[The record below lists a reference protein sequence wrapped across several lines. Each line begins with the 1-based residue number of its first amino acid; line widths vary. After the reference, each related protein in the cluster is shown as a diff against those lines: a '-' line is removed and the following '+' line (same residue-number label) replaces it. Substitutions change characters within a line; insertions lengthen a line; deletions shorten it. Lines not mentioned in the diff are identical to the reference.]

1 MSDEST
7 SNSSESLSESSVQ
20 SNSVSPAELRWSRP
34 DSEGHIPAPTVRD
47 VTGGFSWTG
56 ERRDTHSRSNTISE
70 AGVDSDSGPTIA
82 EGSTDQINALVEQEF
97 LERATRFKDPL
108 IGTVLD
114 GKYRILSVLG
124 FGGMSVVYKAEQEL
138 IEKFVAVK
146 TVKFRVD
153 ERPSL
158 WQRFEREVK
167 TLSRLSHP
175 NIVTVYDC
183 VLGDDGQPYVVMDY
197 LEGLSLDQVLQE
209 KGRFSIK
216 QLLSVACQACS
227 AVGHAHRND
236 VIHRDIKPAN
246 IMLIEQKP
254 TLPPEDGQAD
264 EIQYQIKV
272 VDFGLAKLGEDSRKL
287 TQSGELWGS
296 PPYMSP
302 EQIIGGDCD
311 GRSDIYSLGC
321 VIYELA
327 TGRDPFWSANVYELL
342 HKHLNEEPPTI
353 QEACPEGSFPP
364 HLQAVLE
371 KAMAKNPD
379 ERFSTMLEFRDAL
392 EAACNYC
399 VESGLPPPV
408 VRKPGQTGYRMPEM
422 RTTTSKAA
430 AVSGSGKP
438 AAPPPTAPSPLSPDN
453 PPVAVPDVVHHP
465 EAVGYNM
472 YLTWTMTGLLVAACI
487 LFVFNET
494 SRPKPYVK
502 RNPYHSITRSIP
514 IAPVPP
520 PVSQV
525 QAVSRAKP
533 ATAKV
538 GLSRTAAVFTAPV
551 RVRRHKELAE
561 MSAGVTEKERERE
574 HRVAVKKT
582 PKTSPNSSVP
592 PVDQSKFDMLRRLK
606 SAPLKNEG
614 SE

>member
-7 SNSSESLSESSVQ
+7 SNSSESLSESSAN
-20 SNSVSPAELRWSRP
+20 SNSVTPAELRWSRP

-56 ERRDTHSRSNTISE
+56 ERRDTHGRSKTTSE
-70 AGVDSDSGPTIA
+70 AAAPESASGRRIA
-82 EGSTDQINALVEQEF
+82 EGRTDEFNALIEQEF

-254 TLPPEDGQAD
+254 TLPPEDGQED

-353 QEACPEGSFPP
+353 QEACPEASFPP

-392 EAACNYC
+392 EAACNYSTD
-399 VESGLPPPV
+399 SGLPPPV

-422 RTTTSKAA
+422 H
-430 AVSGSGKP
+430 
-438 AAPPPTAPSPLSPDN
+438 L
-453 PPVAVPDVVHHP
+453 
-465 EAVGYNM
+465 
-472 YLTWTMTGLLVAACI
+472 
-487 LFVFNET
+487 
-494 SRPKPYVK
+494 
-502 RNPYHSITRSIP
+502 
-514 IAPVPP
+514 
-520 PVSQV
+520 
-525 QAVSRAKP
+525 
-533 ATAKV
+533 
-538 GLSRTAAVFTAPV
+538 
-551 RVRRHKELAE
+551 
-561 MSAGVTEKERERE
+561 
-574 HRVAVKKT
+574 
-582 PKTSPNSSVP
+582 
-592 PVDQSKFDMLRRLK
+592 
-606 SAPLKNEG
+606 
-614 SE
+614 

>member
-7 SNSSESLSESSVQ
+7 SNSSESLSESSAN
-20 SNSVSPAELRWSRP
+20 SNSVTPAELRWSRP

-56 ERRDTHSRSNTISE
+56 ERRDTHGRSKTTSE
-70 AGVDSDSGPTIA
+70 AAAPESASGRRIA
-82 EGSTDQINALVEQEF
+82 EGRTDEFNALIEQEF

-254 TLPPEDGQAD
+254 TLPPEDGQED

-353 QEACPEGSFPP
+353 QEACPEASFPP

-371 KAMAKNPD
+371 KAWPKIQTNVSPPCLNSEMHL
-379 ERFSTMLEFRDAL
+379 R
-392 EAACNYC
+392 
-399 VESGLPPPV
+399 LPVIIQPTLGCHLPWCAS
-408 VRKPGQTGYRMPEM
+408 PGR
-422 RTTTSKAA
+422 
-430 AVSGSGKP
+430 P
-438 AAPPPTAPSPLSPDN
+438 AIVCLKCA
-453 PPVAVPDVVHHP
+453 
-465 EAVGYNM
+465 
-472 YLTWTMTGLLVAACI
+472 
-487 LFVFNET
+487 
-494 SRPKPYVK
+494 R
-502 RNPYHSITRSIP
+502 
-514 IAPVPP
+514 
-520 PVSQV
+520 Q
-525 QAVSRAKP
+525 
-533 ATAKV
+533 
-538 GLSRTAAVFTAPV
+538 PV
-551 RVRRHKELAE
+551 R
-561 MSAGVTEKERERE
+561 
-574 HRVAVKKT
+574 
-582 PKTSPNSSVP
+582 P
-592 PVDQSKFDMLRRLK
+592 Q
-606 SAPLKNEG
+606 
-614 SE
+614 

>member
-7 SNSSESLSESSVQ
+7 SNSSESLSESSAQ
-20 SNSVSPAELRWSRP
+20 SSSVSPAELRWSRP

-56 ERRDTHSRSNTISE
+56 ERRDTHSRSKTISE
-70 AGVDSDSGPTIA
+70 AGVDSDSGRTITA
-82 EGSTDQINALVEQEF
+82 GNTDEINALVEQEF

-254 TLPPEDGQAD
+254 TLLPEDGNEG

-302 EQIIGGDCD
+302 EQINEASYDEKT
-311 GRSDIYSLGC
+311 DIWSTGC
-321 VIYELA
+321 VLYEMVALKPPFTATNHLALA
-327 TGRDPFWSANVYELL
+327 TKIITGKIERIPERYSELL
-342 HKHLNEEPPTI
+342 QELIQCMLQSDPSKRPSVSDLMQHPT
-353 QEACPEGSFPP
+353 
-364 HLQAVLE
+364 V
-371 KAMAKNPD
+371 
-379 ERFSTMLEFRDAL
+379 
-392 EAACNYC
+392 
-399 VESGLPPPV
+399 
-408 VRKPGQTGYRMPEM
+408 
-422 RTTTSKAA
+422 
-430 AVSGSGKP
+430 
-438 AAPPPTAPSPLSPDN
+438 
-453 PPVAVPDVVHHP
+453 
-465 EAVGYNM
+465 
-472 YLTWTMTGLLVAACI
+472 
-487 LFVFNET
+487 
-494 SRPKPYVK
+494 
-502 RNPYHSITRSIP
+502 
-514 IAPVPP
+514 
-520 PVSQV
+520 
-525 QAVSRAKP
+525 
-533 ATAKV
+533 
-538 GLSRTAAVFTAPV
+538 
-551 RVRRHKELAE
+551 
-561 MSAGVTEKERERE
+561 
-574 HRVAVKKT
+574 
-582 PKTSPNSSVP
+582 
-592 PVDQSKFDMLRRLK
+592 
-606 SAPLKNEG
+606 
-614 SE
+614 